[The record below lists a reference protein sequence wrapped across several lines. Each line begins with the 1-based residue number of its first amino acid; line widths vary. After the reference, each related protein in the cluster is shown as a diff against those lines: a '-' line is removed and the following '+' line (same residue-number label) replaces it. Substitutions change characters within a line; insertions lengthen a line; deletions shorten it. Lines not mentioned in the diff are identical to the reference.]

1 MIVVITK
8 YGPSALKLN
17 YRDEELKKIV
27 EAFIDK
33 VNTKFS
39 FSELCDYVLER
50 AAIEDRFQREP
61 YTRYTDI
68 VLIEQDEHR
77 LSVVLW
83 QKIWAQEL
91 VIEFRSGNLRQSND
105 VMFGVVKQ
113 RY

>member
-8 YGPSALKLN
+8 YGRSALRLN
-17 YRDEELKKIV
+17 YKDEELKKV
-27 EAFIDK
+27 MEAFVDK

-68 VLIEQDEHR
+68 E
-77 LSVVLW
+77 LSVILW
-83 QKIWAQEL
+83 RKIWNQEL
-91 VIEFRSGNLRQSND
+91 MIEFRSSNMRQSND

>member
-8 YGPSALKLN
+8 YGRSALRLN
-17 YRDEELKKIV
+17 YRDEELKKVV
-27 EAFIDK
+27 EAFINK

-39 FSELCDYVLER
+39 FSELCDYILDR

-68 VLIEQDEHR
+68 ILTEQDEHR
-77 LSVVLW
+77 LTVILW
-83 QKIWAQEL
+83 GKIWAQEL
-91 VIEFRSGNLRQSND
+91 VIEFISGNMRQSND